1 MLNSLDGH
9 LIKDILSYAN
19 SLQSS
24 SFSHVCWQGN
34 AVVHSLAQ
42 RAGLSFPLQIWMEFV
57 PPDITSFVLLDL
69 PLNE

>member
-24 SFSHVCWQGN
+24 FSHVCRQGN

-42 RAGLSFPLQIWMEFV
+42 RARFSFPLQIWMESV